1 MAQDG
6 RHARVRVHGRPIWA
20 CACENSE
27 LILKCG
33 GQGGTPAEER
43 HILIK
48 EGGMAR
54 NQDTKIALTH
64 PLLKG
69 ETMILNEK
77 KQVILSTLDIVAYMI
92 RAEIRM
98 RKGKTHPDNYHDM
111 LVQVMTLYDV
121 LNEINRLQSECMEKE
136 EE

>member
-1 MAQDG
+1 MKI
-6 RHARVRVHGRPIWA
+6 RMP
-20 CACENSE
+20 ENCDS
-27 LILKCG
+27 
-33 GQGGTPAEER
+33 
-43 HILIK
+43 
-48 EGGMAR
+48 
-54 NQDTKIALTH
+54 H

-77 KQVILSTLDIVAYMI
+77 KQVTLSTLDVVADMI
-92 RAEIRM
+92 RAEIKK

-121 LNEINRLQSECMEKE
+121 LDEIKRLQSECMEKE